1 MQVNFLSDK
10 ERMRLD
16 LYLSQK
22 TELSRAALQKL
33 IEEGQVLV
41 NEKRVKKNYRLS
53 LGERIILSLPEE
65 EKILPQEMN
74 LEVLYED
81 EHLAVINKPPGLTVH
96 PGSGQVQGTLVS
108 GLLATGWTLSTLGGG
123 ERPGIVHRLDK
134 ETSGLLI
141 IAKDDDTHSYLQK
154 ELQKR
159 RIKRSYL
166 AIVYGIPKWTETT
179 VEGYLERHPR
189 FPTEYRLS
197 TEGRFSRSYF
207 TLLESFD
214 DLALLSCDLDTGRTH
229 QLRVHLKSIH
239 HPVLGDQVYGPK
251 KSKYKLQH
259 QCLHAYRLKFTTPEG
274 KSVDLTK
281 EPPEEFLKLLRKK
294 GSKYLS
300 GK

>member
-1 MQVNFLSDK
+1 MQVSFLSDK
-10 ERMRLD
+10 EGMRLD

-41 NEKRVKKNYRLS
+41 NEKKVKKNYKLS

-81 EHLAVINKPPGLTVH
+81 GHLAVINKPPGLTVH

-108 GLLATGWTLSTLGGG
+108 GLLATGWPLSTLGGE

-141 IAKDDDTHSYLQK
+141 IAKDDKAHAYLQE
-154 ELQKR
+154 ELQERK
-159 RIKRSYL
+159 IKRSYL
-166 AIVYGIPKWTETT
+166 ALVHGIPKWTETT

-189 FPTEYRLS
+189 FPTEYRMS
-197 TEGRFSRSYF
+197 NQGRFSRSYF
-207 TLLESFD
+207 TLLETLE

-251 KSKYKLQH
+251 KTKYKLKYH
-259 QCLHAYRLKFTTPEG
+259 CLHAYRLQFATPQG
-274 KSVDLTK
+274 KKIDLTK
-281 EPPEEFLKLLRKK
+281 EPPEEFLEILHKK
-294 GSKYLS
+294 GSES
-300 GK
+300 FF